1 MALDRVCT
9 LNPQSFN
16 PGHDYGGS
24 ENWVADAGSRP
35 RSTLGFAVPS
45 RPDQSLLLS
54 PTPPSSRAPAPCPGP
69 PDGGGPGSPTDRARG
84 KDRGSRL
91 AGAGGRS
98 YWTGPGQAAPATDQ
112 MAADGARCARHHSP
126 SSWKPI
132 QWPAV
137 PLLCAR
143 VAQQPHNSPRQ
154 RNPQKL
160 RQAFGTRE
168 EGDGPLP
175 PLYGSL
181 SQSRRS

>member
-1 MALDRVCT
+1 M
-9 LNPQSFN
+9 
-16 PGHDYGGS
+16 
-24 ENWVADAGSRP
+24 ADAGSRR
-35 RSTLGFAVPS
+35 RSTLGFVIPS
-45 RPDQSLLLS
+45 RPDQSLLLNPTQPS
-54 PTPPSSRAPAPCPGP
+54 PRAPAPCPGP
-69 PDGGGPGSPTDRARG
+69 PGGGGPGSPTDRARG

-91 AGAGGRS
+91 AAGGGVGGS
-98 YWTGPGQAAPATDQ
+98 YCTGPGQAAPATDQ

-132 QWPAV
+132 QQPAT

-143 VAQQPHNSPRQ
+143 AAQQPHNAPRQ

-160 RQAFGTRE
+160 RQVFGPGE

-181 SQSRRS
+181 PQSRRG